1 MKIKLSLTEAY
12 FIKLVMKEYA
22 EKDGE
27 KKETKLMAQ
36 DILNK
41 LKK

>member
-12 FIKLVMKEYA
+12 FIKLTMKAYLEA
-22 EKDGE
+22 ENE